1 MRRNEKILLIKDIF
15 DRVYKDAKCS
25 LDFDTPEQLLVAVIL
40 SAQCTDARVNIVTK
54 DLFKKYKTVSDFA
67 NASFKELSEDIK
79 PCGFYKM
86 KAKNIIS
93 SQKDILEKF
102 GGKVP
107 DNMDDLLSLA
117 GVGRKTANLILG
129 DVYNKPALV
138 IDTHA
143 IRLTGRIGL
152 TKEEDPV
159 KIEFDLKKFVPKDYQ
174 IRFCHQL
181 VYHGRAVC
189 NARKPKCGECEIN
202 NLCKFY
208 EKEQKKCRV

>member
-1 MRRNEKILLIKDIF
+1 MLRRKEKVLMLKEIF
-15 DRVYKDAKCS
+15 DVEYKDAKCS
-25 LDFDTPEQLLVAVIL
+25 LDYDTVPQLLVAVIL

-54 DLFKKYKTVSDFA
+54 QLFKKCKTASDFA
-67 NASFKELSEDIK
+67 NMKLEELENYIR

-93 SQKDILEKF
+93 ANKDIVKKY

-107 DNMDDLLSLA
+107 DNMDDLLSLS

-129 DVYNKPALV
+129 DVYGKSALV

-143 IRLTGRIGL
+143 MRLTKRIGL

-159 KIEFDLKKFVPKDYQ
+159 KIEFDLKKFVPPQYG
-174 IRFCHQL
+174 IHLCHQL
-181 VYHGRAVC
+181 VFHGRKVC
-189 NARKPKCGECEIN
+189 TARNPKCDICPVN
-202 NLCKFY
+202 MLCNYYKNKK
-208 EKEQKKCRV
+208 EK

>member
-1 MRRNEKILLIKDIF
+1 MTKKERAAKIQEIF
-15 DRVYKDAKCS
+15 DVVYKDAKCS
-25 LDFDTPEQLLVAVIL
+25 LDYTTEHELLVAVQL

-54 DLFKKYKTVSDFA
+54 QLFKKCKTASDFA
-67 NASFKELSEDIK
+67 NMKLEELENYIR

-93 SQKDILEKF
+93 ANKDIVKKY

-107 DNMDDLLSLA
+107 DNMDDLLSLS

-129 DVYNKPALV
+129 DVYGKSALV

-143 IRLTGRIGL
+143 MRLTKRIGL

-159 KIEFDLKKFVPKDYQ
+159 KIEFDLKKFVPPEYG
-174 IRFCHQL
+174 IHLCHQL
-181 VYHGRAVC
+181 VFHGRKVC
-189 NARKPKCGECEIN
+189 TARNPKCDICPVN
-202 NLCKFY
+202 MLCNYYKNKK
-208 EKEQKKCRV
+208 EK

>member
-1 MRRNEKILLIKDIF
+1 MLRRKEKVLMLKEIF
-15 DRVYKDAKCS
+15 DVEYKDAKCS
-25 LDFDTPEQLLVAVIL
+25 LDYDTVPQLLVAVIL

-54 DLFKKYKTVSDFA
+54 QLFKKCKTASDFA
-67 NASFKELSEDIK
+67 NMKLEELENYIR

-93 SQKDILEKF
+93 ANKDIVKKY

-107 DNMDDLLSLA
+107 DNMDDLLSLS

-129 DVYNKPALV
+129 DVYGKSALV

-143 IRLTGRIGL
+143 MRLTKRIGL

-159 KIEFDLKKFVPKDYQ
+159 KIEFDLKKFVPPEYG
-174 IRFCHQL
+174 IHLCHQL
-181 VYHGRAVC
+181 VFHGRKVC
-189 NARKPKCGECEIN
+189 TARNPKCDICPVN
-202 NLCKFY
+202 MLCNYYKNKK
-208 EKEQKKCRV
+208 EK